1 MPVFYEFANWLT
13 QNRAEA
19 QDLGQETQ
27 ANALKGFSS
36 FQPGSTAAPGGT
48 GFSATLFHPPHR
60 LESESSQSRKTE
72 SLSTMNSS
80 AVFPPTLGSNHRR
93 VGER

>member
-19 QDLGQETQ
+19 EDLGQETH

-36 FQPGSTAAPGGT
+36 FQPSSTGAPGGT

-60 LESESSQSRKTE
+60 VESESSQIQKDRAQ
-72 SLSTMNSS
+72 STMNSS